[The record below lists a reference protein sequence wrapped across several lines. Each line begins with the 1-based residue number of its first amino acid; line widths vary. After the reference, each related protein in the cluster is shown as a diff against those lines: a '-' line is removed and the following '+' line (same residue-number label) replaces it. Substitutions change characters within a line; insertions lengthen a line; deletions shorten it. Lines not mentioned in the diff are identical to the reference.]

1 MGVLLYGI
9 KEGLSLMTISIDS
22 TQQIPIS
29 DYAQDIVLG
38 RQRNHQNVG
47 RNPWPNIHS
56 ENQIICTNKYD
67 VN

>member
-38 RQRNHQNVG
+38 R
-47 RNPWPNIHS
+47 
-56 ENQIICTNKYD
+56 
-67 VN
+67 